1 MESQGSGNRLPCSNR
16 QESFGGSPHRADKR
30 QHSEKLGAGERWPA
44 RSVQAFQKQNRAG
57 CVLKA
62 GRAPPTV
69 RAGSRCCLEIR
80 VKRAPITS
88 EKGGNT

>member
-30 QHSEKLGAGERWPA
+30 RHSEKLGERWPA

-69 RAGSRCCLEIR
+69 RAGSRWCLEIW
-80 VKRAPITS
+80 VETAPITS
-88 EKGGNT
+88 EKGGDA